1 MRSVNRRWCRSWDR
15 SPLGGWYFAT
25 SQEAEPTQEAA
36 ATEQATTVIDE
47 TPPELQAAA
56 PEAAFELPPASA
68 PTVGWTELQGVTEA
82 TRQTAVQDVKNAEAS
97 LRAAIEQAAADTA
110 TRRQSDIAT
119 SELIATQQAEAAE
132 FAIAQAAEAEA
143 AEAQRLAEIAAA
155 EAAAEAKRLEEIA
168 AAEAAAEAKRLEE
181 IAAAEAAAEA
191 KRLEEIAAAEA
202 AAEAKRLEEIAAAE
216 AAAEAQR
223 LEEIAAAEAAAEA
236 QRLAEI
242 EAAKAALEAP
252 ATASDLLLLSNWSVE
267 KPFVTATNSTRIETA
282 ASTAPDWAR
291 PGTEILA
298 VNGILVSS
306 MAEFD
311 RVLRAF
317 NIPDDAVTQPMELT
331 LLQDGVETTVDW
343 EPAIIQTT
351 QLANGTSFVARFDGE
366 VWTTSVATI
375 AEGETE
381 LQIGDQIVAYMT
393 TSEPLVE
400 RTSLQT
406 ILTRELENGNSEFGF
421 AVSREGSM
429 WVAFFTYNGNA

>member
-1 MRSVNRRWCRSWDR
+1 
-15 SPLGGWYFAT
+15 
-25 SQEAEPTQEAA
+25 
-36 ATEQATTVIDE
+36 
-47 TPPELQAAA
+47 
-56 PEAAFELPPASA
+56 
-68 PTVGWTELQGVTEA
+68 
-82 TRQTAVQDVKNAEAS
+82 
-97 LRAAIEQAAADTA
+97 
-110 TRRQSDIAT
+110 
-119 SELIATQQAEAAE
+119 
-132 FAIAQAAEAEA
+132 
-143 AEAQRLAEIAAA
+143 
-155 EAAAEAKRLEEIA
+155 
-168 AAEAAAEAKRLEE
+168 
-181 IAAAEAAAEA
+181 
-191 KRLEEIAAAEA
+191 
-202 AAEAKRLEEIAAAE
+202 
-216 AAAEAQR
+216 
-223 LEEIAAAEAAAEA
+223 
-236 QRLAEI
+236 
-242 EAAKAALEAP
+242 
-252 ATASDLLLLSNWSVE
+252 
-267 KPFVTATNSTRIETA
+267 
-282 ASTAPDWAR
+282 
-291 PGTEILA
+291 
-298 VNGILVSS
+298 